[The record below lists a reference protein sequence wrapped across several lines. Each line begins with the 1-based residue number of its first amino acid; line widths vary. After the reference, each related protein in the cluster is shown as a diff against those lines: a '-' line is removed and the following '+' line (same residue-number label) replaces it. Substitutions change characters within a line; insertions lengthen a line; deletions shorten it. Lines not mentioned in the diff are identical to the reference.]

1 MGSWSSFY
9 EDCFYLIFD
18 IKHFN
23 FYVETEDDRGIGFLL
38 LDKEMTQYKKN

>member
-9 EDCFYLIFD
+9 EDCFYLSFD

-23 FYVETEDDRGIGFLL
+23 FWVEIVDERGIGCLS
-38 LDKEMTQYKKN
+38 LDKEMTQYEKN